1 MVVNGGLGF
10 LLGSRN
16 GLRSCN
22 GCTTLGTMNFEWVD
36 FRRGRTHTS
45 TGLKKV
51 NPLRGQE
58 GREG

>member
-36 FRRGRTHTS
+36 FRRGRTHNLTW
-45 TGLKKV
+45 LKKS
-51 NPLRGQE
+51 
-58 GREG
+58 